1 MIQKFPHPNGML
13 NPWVLPVLHSLLS
26 ALYSLSNNLNQA
38 RQLKD
43 KFTSF
48 ARFGHTVIV
57 LEDHNIWGVY
67 SDLVTLLPISML
79 AEIE

>member
-13 NPWVLPVLHSLLS
+13 NPWVLPVLHRLLS

-48 ARFGHTVIV
+48 ALFGHSHRAGGSQHLGSVQRFSYIAANFHV
-57 LEDHNIWGVY
+57 
-67 SDLVTLLPISML
+67 S
-79 AEIE
+79 